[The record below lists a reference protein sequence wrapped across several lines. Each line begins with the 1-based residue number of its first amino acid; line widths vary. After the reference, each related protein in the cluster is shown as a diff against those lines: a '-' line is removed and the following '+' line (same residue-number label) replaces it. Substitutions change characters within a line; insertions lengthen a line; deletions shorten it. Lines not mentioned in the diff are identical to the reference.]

1 MKKTIA
7 SRVRKDRARI
17 LAAVLRMLS
26 GCIVSGLCLFPVS
39 PGASQKAAEH
49 EPNETKPEGCV
60 RFEEGSIVQEPQ
72 DLRSENG
79 LLRVELFFRSHRKPD
94 GKLLYCFMTKEG
106 TQSPNLRVQPG
117 DTVVLILKN
126 EARVDGGAADG
137 ASHGRM
143 APSKATGT
151 GGESKIEEVSCA
163 GIATTP
169 GATNIHFHGL
179 DVAPVCHQDDT
190 LHTFVEPGA
199 PPFEYQLKIP
209 KDHPPGMYWYHPH
222 VHGQGK
228 EQILGGASGVLIV
241 EGLERA
247 NSQVKG
253 LPERVF
259 VIRDEDLKN
268 ANAEP
273 SKTGAGQ
280 PPVRRD
286 AEGDILNAGTG
297 TGKPAKDLSINFVSV
312 PYPEYPP
319 AKIRMKPEERQ
330 LWRVLN
336 ASAIT
341 YIGLQVMANGR
352 RQAMGVVAFD
362 GVPWDLRGRFAN
374 GIVQEKYILLPPG
387 GRVEFVVK
395 APAEGQK
402 EQLMTRSVDTGP
414 LGENDPWRPLAT
426 IEGTME
432 APEPRATLR
441 GTSEG
446 MIAWNSTLLEKV
458 SPVRERKLY
467 FSEEPQDPK
476 DPESPTKFYITVAG
490 EKPVVF
496 DANSKLPNITVRQ
509 GTVEDWTI
517 ENRSQEL
524 HTFHIHQIH
533 FMVLESSG
541 RGVGEPSLRD
551 TVNVPYW
558 NGKSSSYPSVRL
570 RMDFR
575 SPRIVGIFPYHCHLL
590 EHQDGGMMGTIR
602 VEPADWIERTR

>member
-1 MKKTIA
+1 M
-7 SRVRKDRARI
+7 
-17 LAAVLRMLS
+17 
-26 GCIVSGLCLFPVS
+26 
-39 PGASQKAAEH
+39 E
-49 EPNETKPEGCV
+49 
-60 RFEEGSIVQEPQ
+60 EPQ

-79 LLRVELFFRSHRKPD
+79 ELRVELFFRSYKKPD
-94 GKLLYCFMTKEG
+94 GKFLYCYVTKEG
-106 TQSPNLRVQPG
+106 VQNPNLRVQQG
-117 DTVVLILKN
+117 DTLILLLKN
-126 EARVDGGAADG
+126 EARVDAGAAAS
-137 ASHGRM
+137 ASHPGM
-143 APSKATGT
+143 A
-151 GGESKIEEVSCA
+151 ESKTKRASGEGKRQESLCA
-163 GIATTP
+163 GMATTP
-169 GATNIHFHGL
+169 GVTNIHFHGL

-199 PPFEYQLKIP
+199 PPFEYRIKIP
-209 KDHPPGMYWYHPH
+209 MDQPPGMYWYHPH
-222 VHGQGK
+222 VHGQGR
-228 EQILGGASGVLIV
+228 EQLLGGASGVLIV

-247 NSQVKG
+247 DAQVQG

-268 ANAEP
+268 PNAEP
-273 SKTGAGQ
+273 SKSGAGQ

-319 AKIRMKPEERQ
+319 ARIQMKPEERQ

-336 ASAIT
+336 ASTIT
-341 YIGLQVMANGR
+341 YLGLQVRQNGD

-362 GVPWDLRGRFAN
+362 GAPWDLRGRFAN
-374 GIVQEKYILLPPG
+374 GIVLDKYILLPPG
-387 GRVEFVVK
+387 GRVEFVLK

-402 EQLMTRSVDTGP
+402 AQLMTRSVDTGP

-426 IEGTME
+426 VIGTAG
-432 APEPRATLR
+432 APEPR
-441 GTSEG
+441 
-446 MIAWNSTLLEKV
+446 STLPQSAEKLPSPDAVMLEKV
-458 SPVRERKLY
+458 VASRQRKLF

-476 DPESPTKFYITVAG
+476 DPASPTKFYVTVDG
-490 EKPVVF
+490 EKPRVF
-496 DANSKLPNITVRQ
+496 DPDSKFPDITVTQ

-517 ENRSQEL
+517 ENRSQEV

-533 FMVLESSG
+533 FLVLESGG
-541 RGVGEPSLRD
+541 RAIGEPALRD

-558 NGKSSSYPSVRL
+558 DGKSSKFPSVKL

-602 VEPADWIERTR
+602 VEPSATSDGKK

>member
-1 MKKTIA
+1 MKKTISPRA
-7 SRVRKDRARI
+7 RQDRARI
-17 LAAVLRMLS
+17 LAAVLRMFS
-26 GCIVSGLCLFPVS
+26 GCIVSCLCLFPVS
-39 PGASQKAAEH
+39 PGTSQKPADHQSSEM
-49 EPNETKPEGCV
+49 KPEGCV
-60 RFEEGSIVQEPQ
+60 RFEEGSIVQEPR

-79 LLRVELFFRSHRKPD
+79 VLRVELFFRSYKKPD
-94 GKLLYCFMTKEG
+94 GRQLYCYVTKEG
-106 TQSPNLRVQPG
+106 LQNPNLRVQQG
-117 DTVVLILKN
+117 DTLILLLKN
-126 EARVDGGAADG
+126 EARVDAGAAT
-137 ASHGRM
+137 ATSHSAM
-143 APSKATGT
+143 AETKTKET
-151 GGESKIEEVSCA
+151 GGEGKHEEVPCA
-163 GIATTP
+163 GNATTP

-199 PPFEYQLKIP
+199 PPFEYRIKIP
-209 KDHPPGMYWYHPH
+209 MDQPPGMYWYHPH

-247 NSQVKG
+247 DAQVQG

-268 ANAEP
+268 PNAEP
-273 SKTGAGQ
+273 SKSGAGQ

-319 AKIRMKPEERQ
+319 ARIQMKPEERQ

-336 ASAIT
+336 ASTIT
-341 YIGLQVMANGR
+341 YLGLQVRLNGD
-352 RQAMGVVAFD
+352 RQAMGVIGFD
-362 GVPWDLRGRFAN
+362 GAPWDLRGRFAN
-374 GIVQEKYILLPPG
+374 GIVLDKYILLPPG
-387 GRVEFVVK
+387 GRVEFVLKGPGESQK
-395 APAEGQK
+395 A
-402 EQLMTRSVDTGP
+402 QLMTRSVDTGP
-414 LGENDPWRPLAT
+414 VGENDPWRPLAT
-426 IEGTME
+426 IIGTAG
-432 APEPRATLR
+432 APEPR
-441 GTSEG
+441 
-446 MIAWNSTLLEKV
+446 STLPRSSEKLLSPDAALLENV
-458 SPVRERKLY
+458 SPVRTRKLY

-476 DPESPTKFYITVAG
+476 DPGSPTKFYITLDG
-490 EKPVVF
+490 EKPMVF
-496 DANSKLPNITVRQ
+496 DPNSKLPNITVKQ

-517 ENRSQEL
+517 ENRSQEV

-533 FMVLESSG
+533 FLVLESGG
-541 RGVGEPSLRD
+541 RGIGEPALRD

-558 NGKSSSYPSVRL
+558 DGKSSKYPSVRL

-602 VEPADWIERTR
+602 VEPLETSAGKK

>member
-1 MKKTIA
+1 MEKSIG
-7 SRVRKDRARI
+7 SRARKERTRI
-17 LAAVLRMLS
+17 LAGALRMLS

-39 PGASQKAAEH
+39 PGNTPKASPQAP
-49 EPNETKPEGCV
+49 PNVKFEGCT
-60 RFEEGSIVQEPQ
+60 RFEEGGVVEEPQ
-72 DLRSENG
+72 DLRSQNG
-79 LLRVELFFRSHRKPD
+79 VLRVELFFRSYRKPD
-94 GKLLYCFMTKEG
+94 GRLLYCYVTKEG
-106 TQSPNLRVQPG
+106 LQNPNLRVQQG
-117 DTVVLILKN
+117 DTLILLLKN
-126 EARVDGGAADG
+126 EARVDAGAAATSNHSG
-137 ASHGRM
+137 M
-143 APSKATGT
+143 AETKSKEAN
-151 GGESKIEEVSCA
+151 GESKLHEGPCA
-163 GIATTP
+163 GLAATP
-169 GATNIHFHGL
+169 GVTNIHFHGL

-199 PPFEYQLKIP
+199 PPFEYQLRIP

-253 LPERVF
+253 MPERVF

-286 AEGDILNAGTG
+286 AEGDILNAGNG

-336 ASAIT
+336 ASTIT
-341 YIGLQVMANGR
+341 YLGLQVMANGR
-352 RQAMGVVAFD
+352 RQAMGVVGFD

-374 GIVQEKYILLPPG
+374 GIAQDKYILLPPG
-387 GRVEFVVK
+387 GRVEFVLK
-395 APAEGQK
+395 GPGENQK

-426 IEGTME
+426 IIGTAG
-432 APEPRATLR
+432 APEPR
-441 GTSEG
+441 
-446 MIAWNSTLLEKV
+446 STLPRSPEKLLSPDAALLENV
-458 SPVRERKLY
+458 SPIRERKLY

-476 DPESPTKFYITVAG
+476 DPGSPTKFYITVDG
-490 EKPVVF
+490 EKPMVF
-496 DANSKLPNITVRQ
+496 DANSKLPDITVRQ
-509 GTVEDWTI
+509 GTVEEWTI

-558 NGKSSSYPSVRL
+558 NGKSSSYPSVKL

-602 VEPADWIERTR
+602 VEPADSIKSAR

>member
-1 MKKTIA
+1 MKKQIA
-7 SRVRKDRARI
+7 SCAGKGRARI
-17 LAAVLRMLS
+17 RFALVRPLIGCLIS
-26 GCIVSGLCLFPVS
+26 GISLFPVS
-39 PGASQKAAEH
+39 PGNRQKAAERAPS
-49 EPNETKPEGCV
+49 EARPAGCL
-60 RFEEGSIVQEPQ
+60 RFEEGSLVPEPE

-79 LLRVELFFRSHRKPD
+79 VLRVELFFRSYRKPD
-94 GKLLYCFMTKEG
+94 GKQLYCYVTRG
-106 TQSPNLRVQPG
+106 GIQNPNLRLHPG
-117 DTVVLILKN
+117 DTLILILKN
-126 EARVDGGAADG
+126 EAHIDGGAAGG
-137 ASHGRM
+137 AKHAGM
-143 APSKATGT
+143 T
-151 GGESKIEEVSCA
+151 ESKLEETSRESRIEEPRCA
-163 GIATTP
+163 GSGPTA

-179 DVAPVCHQDDT
+179 DVAPICHQDDT

-199 PPFEYQLKIP
+199 PPFEYRIKIP
-209 KDHPPGMYWYHPH
+209 KEQPPGMYWYHPH

-228 EQILGGASGVLIV
+228 EQVLGGASGVLIV

-247 NSQVKG
+247 NSQVEG

-297 TGKPAKDLSINFVSV
+297 KGKPAKDLSINFVSV

-319 AKIRMKPEERQ
+319 ATIRMQPEERQ

-341 YIGLQVMANGR
+341 YLGLQLMANGG
-352 RQAMGVVAFD
+352 RQAMGVVGFD
-362 GVPWDLRGRFAN
+362 GVPWDLRGRYAN
-374 GIVQEKYILLPPG
+374 GIVLDKYILLPPG

-395 APAEGQK
+395 GPVEGQ
-402 EQLMTRSVDTGP
+402 EAQLITRSVDTGP
-414 LGENDPWRPLAT
+414 MGENDPWRPLAT
-426 IEGTME
+426 IMGTGK
-432 APEPRATLR
+432 APEPRARLPR
-441 GTSEG
+441 NAEKLNEAEAE
-446 MIAWNSTLLEKV
+446 MLERV
-458 SPVRERKLY
+458 SPTRERKLF

-476 DPESPTKFYITVAG
+476 NANGPTKFYITVDG
-490 EKPVVF
+490 EKPMVF
-496 DANSKLPNITVRQ
+496 DPNSKEPNITVRQ
-509 GTVEDWTI
+509 GTVEDWTV
-517 ENRSQEL
+517 ENRSQEA

-533 FMVLESSG
+533 FLVLESSG
-541 RGVGEPSLRD
+541 RGVGEPALRD

-558 NGKSSSYPSVRL
+558 NGKSSRYPSVKL

-602 VEPADWIERTR
+602 VEPAERSAGRE